1 MLNSESRRLTTAL
14 ESFTDESD
22 RRYSELFNL
31 TMEMFEDQ
39 VYMVFMSTKDGTYR
53 LTLKVPTTNLSTYSR
68 NKFGLFILASPDGKV

>member
-39 VYMVFMSTKDGTYR
+39 VYILIYR
-53 LTLKVPTTNLSTYSR
+53 LTLKEPTTYLSTYSR